1 MAFKIGRWTIRTVQ
15 DLPSADEMR
24 TFSKDAKMR
33 FEKEEADAAIL
44 DICDNIRKRA
54 TYGYTNLTISKDDL
68 DGLVTPVARL
78 AELCG
83 ERLTQLGYEVVIPG
97 YEMHYMK
104 ISWDQKQEEKIFSE
118 HI

>member
-1 MAFKIGRWTIRTVQ
+1 MAFKVGRWTIRTVQ
-15 DLPSADEMR
+15 DLPSADEMHAIA
-24 TFSKDAKMR
+24 SGAKER
-33 FEKEEADAAIL
+33 FEKEEAEAAIL

-68 DGLVTPVARL
+68 GGLVTPVARL
-78 AELCG
+78 AELCD

-97 YEMHYMK
+97 YEMRYMT